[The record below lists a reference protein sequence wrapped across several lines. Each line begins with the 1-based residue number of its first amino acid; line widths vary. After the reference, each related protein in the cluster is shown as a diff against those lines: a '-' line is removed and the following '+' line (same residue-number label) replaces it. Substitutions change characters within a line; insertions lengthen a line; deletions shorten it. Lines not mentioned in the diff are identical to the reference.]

1 MLSGENENLLWLKL
15 LRAKYRCNSFF
26 SSNPMGGS
34 PFWHSL
40 HRLKHLFKLGAKFT
54 PGPDSV
60 VCFWTDLWV
69 GQAPLN
75 ICFPLL
81 FDKCSDP
88 TLQVGQAR
96 ATGAWHIEFRRNFGP
111 EEEEQWL
118 HLEETLR
125 SVSFDPERDKVSWN
139 LEASGSFSTRSMYQV
154 LYAGPSIQIAE
165 LLWTPS
171 MPLKIKIFSW

>member
-1 MLSGENENLLWLKL
+1 M
-15 LRAKYRCNSFF
+15 
-26 SSNPMGGS
+26 
-34 PFWHSL
+34 
-40 HRLKHLFKLGAKFT
+40 
-54 PGPDSV
+54 
-60 VCFWTDLWV
+60 
-69 GQAPLN
+69 
-75 ICFPLL
+75 L

-96 ATGAWHIEFRRNFGP
+96 ATGVWHIGFRRNFGL

-118 HLEETLR
+118 QLEETLR
-125 SVSFDPERDKVSWN
+125 SMSFDPERDKVSWN